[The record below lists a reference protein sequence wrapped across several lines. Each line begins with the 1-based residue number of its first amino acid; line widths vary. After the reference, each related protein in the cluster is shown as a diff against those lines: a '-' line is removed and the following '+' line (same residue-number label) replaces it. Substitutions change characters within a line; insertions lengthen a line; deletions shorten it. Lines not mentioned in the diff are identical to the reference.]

1 MYIDTES
8 AGPYNRSPKQTETV
22 RRSGT
27 LSATGGKFKTK
38 RREGRRREREW
49 DEHRGNSPSSFQTQ
63 SLLIRLF
70 HGPCFQFVL

>member
-38 RREGRRREREW
+38 RREGRRRESGMSTGGII
-49 DEHRGNSPSSFQTQ
+49 HFQTQ